1 MNIDFCNENITLN
14 IRIKLLSIGI
24 LEMVTYANMQPLS
37 ISRGCERMGVWFL
50 QLPRQSLPTTPE
62 VVSRWFS
69 PVSATNKT
77 DLHDITELLLKVALN
92 TINQPTK
99 QLVVET

>member
-1 MNIDFCNENITLN
+1 
-14 IRIKLLSIGI
+14 
-24 LEMVTYANMQPLS
+24 
-37 ISRGCERMGVWFL
+37 MGVGFL
-50 QLPRQSLPTTPE
+50 QLPRQSVPITPE

-69 PVSATNKT
+69 PVSSINKT
-77 DLHDITELLLKVALN
+77 DRNDITELLLKVALN